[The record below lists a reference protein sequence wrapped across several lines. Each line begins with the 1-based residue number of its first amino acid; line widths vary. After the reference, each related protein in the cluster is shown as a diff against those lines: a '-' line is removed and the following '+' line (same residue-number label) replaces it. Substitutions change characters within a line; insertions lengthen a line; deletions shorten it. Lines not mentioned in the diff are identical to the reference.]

1 MTEHQTPRHLAAKAH
16 RDAEKG
22 SRWKLKLLPSIAA
35 ATALIG
41 LLVILYP
48 TAASWVS
55 QYNQSKI
62 VEQEQGGVNAQTASA
77 RKAAL
82 AAAYKYNDALKSG
95 AVYNADTNVPTSTA
109 GTKLHAEYN
118 SLLNAGANGLM
129 GRIQVPSIDL
139 DLPIYHGTSDA
150 TLLEGIGHLEGTSLP
165 VGGSGTHSVLT
176 GHRGLA
182 NATMFTYL
190 DRVKKGDEFTIS
202 VFGKV
207 LTYRVTTIKVVD
219 PDQTRSLA
227 PVAGQ
232 DLVTLVTCTPL
243 GINTQRIFVTGQRI
257 IPTPT
262 GAAEAAH
269 KKPTIP
275 SFPWWLL
282 ILAAGVAL
290 IGLYVWRSGYP
301 PRPRVEKAPKAVPPP
316 PAPSENVSDAE

>member
-1 MTEHQTPRHLAAKAH
+1 MAKRETARHRAPK
-16 RDAEKG
+16 RPQR
-22 SRWKLKLLPSIAA
+22 RWRLNRLSVLVAVIALVGLV
-35 ATALIG
+35 AL
-41 LLVILYP
+41 LYP

-62 VEQEQGGVNAQTASA
+62 VEQEQGGVNAKTAAA

-82 AAAYKYNDALKSG
+82 AAAGKYNDALKSG
-95 AVYNADTNVPTSTA
+95 AVYSADTNVPTSTA
-109 GTKLHAEYN
+109 GTKLHSEYGH
-118 SLLNAGANGLM
+118 LLNAGANGLM
-129 GRIQVPSIDL
+129 GRIQIPSIDL

-190 DRVKKGDEFTIS
+190 DRVKEGDEFTIS

-227 PVAGQ
+227 PVAGK

-243 GINTQRIFVTGQRI
+243 GINTQRIFVTGQRV

-262 GAAEAAH
+262 GAAEAAR

-301 PRPRVEKAPKAVPPP
+301 PRPRAEKAPKAVPPP
-316 PAPSENVSDAE
+316 PAPSENVNDAE

>member
-1 MTEHQTPRHLAAKAH
+1 MAK
-16 RDAEKG
+16 R
-22 SRWKLKLLPSIAA
+22 
-35 ATALIG
+35 ATARHGAPGQKRRWRLNRLS
-41 LLVILYP
+41 LLVAAIALVGLVALLYP

-62 VEQEQGGVNAQTASA
+62 VEQEQGGVDTQTAAA

-82 AAAYKYNDALKSG
+82 AAAGKYNDALNSG
-95 AVYNADTNVPTSTA
+95 AVYTADDNVPTSTA
-109 GTKLHAEYN
+109 GKKLHSEY
-118 SLLNAGANGLM
+118 SRLLDAGPDGLM
-129 GRIQVPSIDL
+129 GRIQIPSIQL

-150 TLLEGIGHLEGTSLP
+150 TLLRGIGHLEGTSLP
-165 VGGSGTHSVLT
+165 VGGQGTHAVLT

-182 NATMFTYL
+182 TATMFTYL
-190 DRVKKGDEFTIS
+190 DRVKVGDEFTIS

-207 LTYRVTTIKVVD
+207 LTYRVVTTKVVD

-227 PVAGQ
+227 PVAGK

-243 GINTQRIFVTGQRI
+243 GINTQRIFVTGQRV

-262 GAAEAAH
+262 GAKDAAR

-282 ILAAGVAL
+282 ILAGGTAL
-290 IGLYVWRSGYP
+290 IGVYVWRSGYP
-301 PRPRVEKAPKAVPPP
+301 PRPRAAAQKQVTPE
-316 PAPSENVSDAE
+316 E

>member
-1 MTEHQTPRHLAAKAH
+1 MAKHETARHGATGHQQR
-16 RDAEKG
+16 
-22 SRWKLKLLPSIAA
+22 RWRLNRLS
-35 ATALIG
+35 
-41 LLVILYP
+41 LLVAVIALVGLVALLYP

-62 VEQEQGGVNAQTASA
+62 VEQEQGGVNAKTAAA

-95 AVYNADTNVPTSTA
+95 AVYSADTNVPTSTA

-118 SLLNAGANGLM
+118 SLLNAGSDGLM
-129 GRIQVPSIDL
+129 GRIQIPSIDL
-139 DLPIYHGTSDA
+139 DLPIYHGTADA
-150 TLLEGIGHLEGTSLP
+150 TLLKGVGHLEGTSLP

-182 NATMFTYL
+182 TATMFTYL
-190 DRVKKGDEFTIS
+190 DRVKEGDEFTIS

-227 PVAGQ
+227 PVAGK

-262 GAAEAAH
+262 GAEDAAR

-275 SFPWWLL
+275 SFPWWVL

-301 PRPRVEKAPKAVPPP
+301 PRPRVEKAPKAVPP
-316 PAPSENVSDAE
+316 AAGAE